1 MSHTK
6 ATVLLAGLA
15 MGLGGTAIAQTQS
28 SSLDQARA
36 YAAETRSD
44 AQRATLN
51 QGGAGGPEVFGR
63 VQFQYNVTLID
74 DAGPGGEDFAN
85 GFQLRRTRLGAKGS
99 VESIKYYI
107 KGDFSSSNGNFGLLD
122 AFLTIP
128 VPGMEDEASFTV
140 GQFKLPFL
148 HEESVSSG
156 RQLAVD
162 RSFIND
168 AFSQGRSQGI
178 MFNYA
183 GNEGDDYRVQIA
195 FSDGF
200 QTANTRFDN
209 AMEAD
214 FSIGGRF
221 DYKVSGG
228 WKDFE
233 DFTAGPSQEQAL
245 RFGGAIFYQ
254 SGDGTYASGGAT
266 NELDLLSITV
276 DGQWEQNGIS
286 VYGAFMLQDFDD
298 GTTDDTSF
306 GILVQAGYRFDE
318 NNEIFGRFEYLFED
332 NSAIEDFIALTLGYN
347 HYVFGN
353 HNAKFTADVTFVL
366 ETVADTRF
374 AGGSPSKGLLPDG
387 GDPQVIFRTQ
397 YQLAF

>member
-63 VQFQYNVTLID
+63 VQFQYNVTIID

-107 KGDFSSSNGNFGLLD
+107 QGDFSSNGGGFSLLD
-122 AFLTIP
+122 AYLTIP
-128 VPGMEDEASFTV
+128 VPGMEDEATFTV

-148 HEESVSSG
+148 YEENVSSA

-162 RSFIND
+162 RSFVND

-178 MFNYA
+178 MFTYA

-200 QTANTRFDN
+200 RTANTRFDSP
-209 AMEAD
+209 MEAD

-221 DYKVSGG
+221 DYKFSGG

-233 DFTAGPSQEQAL
+233 DFSAMPTQDQAL
-245 RFGGAIFYQ
+245 RVGGAIFYQ
-254 SGDGTYASGGAT
+254 SGDGTFATGGAT
-266 NELDLLSITV
+266 NELDLLSITA
-276 DGQWEQNGIS
+276 DAQWEQNGIS

-306 GILVQAGYRFDE
+306 GFLVQGGYRWSENDE
-318 NNEIFGRFEYLFED
+318 VFARFEYIVED
-332 NSAIEDFIALTLGYN
+332 NSSIEDFVALTLGYN

-353 HNAKFTADVTFVL
+353 HNAKFTADVFFVF
-366 ETVADTRF
+366 ETVNDTRF
-374 AGGSPSKGLLPDG
+374 AGGSASKGLLPDA
-387 GDPQVIFRTQ
+387 GDPQVGIRTQ

>member
-51 QGGAGGPEVFGR
+51 QGGAGGPEVFGS
-63 VQFQYNVTLID
+63 VQFQYNVTIID
-74 DAGPGGEDFAN
+74 DSAGEDIAT
-85 GFQLRRTRLGAKGS
+85 GFQLRRTRLGARGN
-99 VESIKYYI
+99 VDSIKYYVQGNFSSDT
-107 KGDFSSSNGNFGLLD
+107 GDFSLLD
-122 AFLTIP
+122 AYLTIP
-128 VPGMEDEASFTV
+128 VPGMDDQATFTI

-148 HEESVSSG
+148 FEENVKST
-156 RQLAVD
+156 RQLGVD
-162 RSFIND
+162 RSFVND

-178 MFNYA
+178 MFTYA
-183 GNEGDDYRVQIA
+183 GNEGDDYRIQVA

-200 QTANTRFDN
+200 RTANTRFDDP
-209 AMEAD
+209 MEAD

-221 DYKVSGG
+221 DYKFSGA
-228 WKDFE
+228 WQDFQG
-233 DFTAGPSQEQAL
+233 FTAMPTQDQAL
-245 RFGGAIFYQ
+245 RVGGAIFFQ
-254 SGDGTYASGGAT
+254 SGDGTFATGTGAT
-266 NELDLLSITV
+266 NDVDLLSFTV
-276 DGQWEQNGIS
+276 DGQWQQNGIS

-298 GTTDDTSF
+298 GVTDDTSF
-306 GILVQAGYRFDE
+306 GFLVQGGYRWSENDE
-318 NNEIFGRFEYLFED
+318 VFARFEYIFED
-332 NSAIEDFIALTLGYN
+332 NSAIEDFFALTLGYN

-353 HNAKFTADVTFVL
+353 HNAKFTADVFFIF
-366 ETVADTRF
+366 ETVNDTRF
-374 AGGSPSKGLLPDG
+374 ASGSPSKGLLPDA
-387 GDPQVIFRTQ
+387 GDPQVGIRAQ